1 MMDPSVRQIVET
13 AYPGA
18 FRFLGGLEVIADMR
32 PVETEFFAAVNE
44 TQQSVIAKRMA
55 EGRLTH
61 VSALPLAAKMFTQH
75 FLKQHHGDEI
85 RERVP
90 AMDVLAGRLELAV
103 KEVHGHFSA
112 RKRWSSGVFVI
123 LPRTGHV
130 LNAERLILPLLE
142 DSIAYWMYVEAES
155 ERLGPLDLFEP

>member
-61 VSALPLAAKMFTQH
+61 VSALPLAAKKFTQD
-75 FLKQHHGDEI
+75 FLKQHHSDEI

-90 AMDVLAGRLELAV
+90 AMDILAGRLELAV

-112 RKRWSSGVFVI
+112 RKRWASGVFVI
-123 LPRTGHV
+123 LPRSGHV
-130 LNAERLILPLLE
+130 LNAERLVLPLLHDTVE
-142 DSIAYWMYVEAES
+142 YWMSVDAEA
-155 ERLGPLDLFEP
+155 ERLGPLDLLN